1 MNIQANSELRL
12 DKLVLNMIVVFEAL
26 YQDRS
31 VTRAAEQLHLTR
43 PATSNALAR
52 LRHSLT
58 TRYLC
63 AHQLVCCPRRWPKI
77 LSKTHWRH

>member
-63 AHQLVCCPRRWPKI
+63 AHPLGGCPRRRPKV
-77 LSKTHWRH
+77 LFKAPRRH